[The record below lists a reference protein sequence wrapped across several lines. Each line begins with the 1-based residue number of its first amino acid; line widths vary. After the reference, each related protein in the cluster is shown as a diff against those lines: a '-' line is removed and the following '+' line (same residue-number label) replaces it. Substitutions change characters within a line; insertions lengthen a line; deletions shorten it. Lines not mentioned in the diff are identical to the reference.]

1 MRSVDRSSFP
11 WGFVWLV
18 LALAGLAAVAPFIY
32 RGDLRLL
39 ARLGWSEPA
48 GFLPE
53 KTVVE
58 ETAAPVNRDE
68 YLPAE
73 SPTAASAVPQVA
85 PYGPPVAEEIDLD
98 PSITETP
105 PLPLALHQPIED
117 VAPELTRPN
126 PALELGPTI
135 TTAQP
140 VFPDLPAADEPS
152 DAAPGEVVPGETEP
166 LREPATITPEL
177 EEVPEFP
184 VTKAWAYPAGLIEQL
199 NVLAATTPAGAAWA
213 GRTIAE
219 LERFVQAETLADP
232 AANAPL
238 ANLRRLADEARAIA
252 LTQPE
257 ESEARSKLLRAGYAI
272 VRRLAVWEVVHAIAV
287 KGEVQTATLDRQAW
301 RESLAQIDQ
310 ELQAT
315 GAAANWRAY
324 LLIDRARQDF
334 DSSSCS
340 PADQRQ
346 LARDILYRMNST
358 QLSHDQEQF
367 LQSPQFAAFARQL
380 QARADES
387 PDLIGLLAAI
397 EHHEHED
404 TSARARSLAAEYEA
418 LRWSPDAGIA
428 ELADTVNTYYRNAN
442 VRVALSVELVNRLIP
457 QEQAQLEPVRDNIL
471 GADVEG
477 QSHTRT
483 RLRMVL
489 LPDRGRWQIG
499 LEADGHVA
507 SDTASSKGPATF
519 YQQGNAV
526 FRARKRVTVDRRGIR
541 LFNAEANADSAT
553 YLNDYETD
561 FDGIP
566 LLSNLVRAVA
576 KGQYEDSQYDAKRV
590 VEGRIVGRATSQLDR
605 QVAEKLEQAKGDV
618 QAKVVAPLQK
628 MNLEPAAVD
637 LETTADRLIARYR
650 IASREQ
656 VSAFTPR
663 PQAPGD
669 SLLSVQVHESML
681 NNVLD
686 KLELHGRRIE
696 IRELFKEVTGRF
708 NRDPVEMPE
717 DLPEDVFVTFAD
729 EDPVRLDCQDGR
741 VRLTIRLKEL
751 SSGRNQWHNFAV
763 RGYYAPHPDQRD
775 ANLIREGVIELIGE
789 RLRFG
794 DQVALRGIFSRVLSR
809 NRKLNL
815 VNKQIAQ
822 AKELED
828 QQVTQFVIHDGWI
841 GIAIGP
847 QTPGRQVAMYPKP
860 KVEWDTELE

>member
-1 MRSVDRSSFP
+1 MRSVERRSFP
-11 WGFVWLV
+11 WGSVTLV
-18 LALAGLAAVAPFIY
+18 LGLIGLALLSPLAF
-32 RGDLRLL
+32 RGDLREAFQ
-39 ARLGWSEPA
+39 ARIQALVGARPEVAADEQPA
-48 GFLPE
+48 S
-53 KTVVE
+53 
-58 ETAAPVNRDE
+58 
-68 YLPAE
+68 LPAE
-73 SPTAASAVPQVA
+73 TRVPQVA
-85 PYGPPVAEEIDLD
+85 PYGPLVAEEIDLD

-105 PLPLALHQPIED
+105 SLPLAVHQPISN
-117 VAPELTRPN
+117 VAQELTSPN

-140 VFPDLPAADEPS
+140 QFPELPPAAEPGNDS
-152 DAAPGEVVPGETEP
+152 IGPVREP
-166 LREPATITPEL
+166 DEPATIKPAL

-199 NVLAATTPAGAAWA
+199 NVLAATTPAGAEWA
-213 GRTIAE
+213 QRVIAE
-219 LERFVQAETLADP
+219 LEQFVLAETLADTR
-232 AANAPL
+232 AADSIAAL
-238 ANLRRLADEARAIA
+238 ERLAAEVRQIA
-252 LTQPE
+252 MTQPE

-272 VRRLAVWEVVHAIAV
+272 VRRLEVWDAVRAIAV
-287 KGEVQTATLDRQAW
+287 KGEVAAGVLDRQAW
-301 RESLAQIDQ
+301 HESMAQIDTQ
-310 ELQAT
+310 LQAT

-334 DSSSCS
+334 DSSACS

-346 LARDILYRMNST
+346 LAREILHRLHST
-358 QLSHDQEQF
+358 QLSHAQEQF
-367 LQSPQFAAFARQL
+367 LKGSPHFAEFERQL
-380 QARADES
+380 RARADEM

-404 TSARARSLAAEYEA
+404 ASARSRTLAAEYEA
-418 LRWSPDAGIA
+418 LRWSPDADVAQLA
-428 ELADTVNTYYRNAN
+428 ETVNTYYRNAN
-442 VRVALSVELVNRLIP
+442 IRVALSVELVNRLIP

-499 LEADGHVA
+499 LEAEGQVA

-519 YQQGNAV
+519 YQQGNA
-526 FRARKRVTVDRRGIR
+526 FFHARKRVTVDRRGIR
-541 LFNAEANADSAT
+541 LFNAEANANSST
-553 YLNDYETD
+553 HLNDYETD

-566 LLSNLVRAVA
+566 LLSTLARAVA
-576 KGQYEDSQYDAKRV
+576 KSQYDSSQYDAKRE
-590 VEGRIVGRATSQLDR
+590 VEGKIVGRATSQLDR
-605 QVAEKLEQAKGDV
+605 QVAERLDKAKGDV

-650 IASREQ
+650 VASREQ
-656 VSAFTPR
+656 LSAHTPR

-669 SLLSVQVHESML
+669 SLLSVQVQESML

-686 KLELHGRRIE
+686 KLNLHGRRIE
-696 IRELFKEVTGRF
+696 IRELFKEITGRF

-741 VRLTIRLKEL
+741 VRITIRLKEL
-751 SSGRNQWHNFAV
+751 ASGSKNKWKNFAV

-775 ANLIREGVIELIGE
+775 ANLVREGVIELIGE
-789 RLRFG
+789 NLHFR
-794 DQVALRGIFSRVLSR
+794 DQIALRGIFSRVLSR

-847 QTPGRQVAMYPKP
+847 QTPGRRVAMSPRP
-860 KVEWDTELE
+860 QLPGDTELE